1 MCLYLQNMKKKKK
14 KNDIPANAGQFLIT
28 EIHST
33 DFKNKK
39 LTTNTTRNKAGK
51 QCFSKKFFQKI
62 LTQTKPSNKIS
73 I

>member
-1 MCLYLQNMKKKKK
+1 MCLYIQNIKKKKK
-14 KNDIPANAGQFLIT
+14 KNNIPANAGQFLIT

-51 QCFSKKFFQKI
+51 QCFSKKIFPKDLDTDETI
-62 LTQTKPSNKIS
+62 K
-73 I
+73 

>member
-1 MCLYLQNMKKKKK
+1 MFVPTKHEKKKKKKK
-14 KNDIPANAGQFLIT
+14 KNNIPANAGQFLIT

-51 QCFSKKFFQKI
+51 QCFSKKIFPKDLDTDETI
-62 LTQTKPSNKIS
+62 K
-73 I
+73 

>member
-1 MCLYLQNMKKKKK
+1 MFVPTKHEKKK
-14 KNDIPANAGQFLIT
+14 KNNIPANAGQFLIT

-39 LTTNTTRNKAGK
+39 LTTNSTRNKAGK

>member
-1 MCLYLQNMKKKKK
+1 MCLYLQNKKKKK
-14 KNDIPANAGQFLIT
+14 KNNIPANAGQFLMT

-33 DFKNKK
+33 EFKNEK
-39 LTTNTTRNKAGK
+39 LTTKTTRKKAGK
-51 QCFSKKFFQKI
+51 QCFSKKIFQKI

>member
-1 MCLYLQNMKKKKK
+1 MFVPIKHEKKKKS
-14 KNDIPANAGQFLIT
+14 NIPANAGQFLIT